1 MTIFQLLSRM
11 PAGLWLRG
19 IGALLLVVFL
29 AVFGLALFAGVAAL
43 ILLAVFGYKAR
54 DWLTGLFRGRQVAQ
68 PPGRR
73 GGPQVIEAEYV
84 IVDRRDRPR

>member
-1 MTIFQLLSRM
+1 MTILQLLSRM

-29 AVFGLALFAGVAAL
+29 AFFGLALFAGVAAL

-54 DWLTGLFRGRQVAQ
+54 DWVMGLFRGRQVR
-68 PPGRR
+68 PPARS
-73 GGPQVIEAEYV
+73 GPQVIEAEYV
-84 IVDRRDRPR
+84 IVDRRDRPH